1 MTIALEP
8 PSPTPGGIDVDHTVA
23 VRAAAGSSRRAN
35 RVTVARTS
43 SLSGEMASAGAGRRA
58 RARARWLSRVSASTA
73 PP

>member
-43 SLSGEMASAGAGRRA
+43 SLSGEMASAGAGRA